1 LATVAGTRL
10 TAVEAGDLRHSA
22 ELPKEL
28 GIRDLL
34 LAQILVVVVPEFFG
48 TAVKAGPAHVFL
60 WLMAFLFFFIPQAF
74 VVGHLNR
81 LMPLEGGLYEWAR
94 IAFSDWIGFLVAW
107 NLWLTCTVQVSQ
119 IALITTTYITYAA
132 GPKVE
137 WIASNQKI
145 LIAISL
151 VSIAGMMLVARLGLR
166 LGKWISNAG
175 SIFTVLV
182 IAVLAALPF
191 ALLWRGTLGEYHPAR
206 LVLPPLTLFSL
217 SVFAKMTFG
226 ALSGFDIVT
235 IFAGESR
242 RPARNIARATL
253 MATPI
258 IALLYITGTSS
269 ILTFVS
275 PENVDII
282 GPIPQALSL
291 GFGSFGAAA
300 AIVTPVVILLLLTN
314 YLCSYVLFFSA
325 NARLPMV
332 VGWDSMLPNW
342 FTKLHRRYKTPVN
355 SILFMGGVAI
365 AASMAALLGVGNQEA
380 FAMLQ
385 IWTWTFYGLAYLA
398 MFLIPL
404 VSPKELGLRPG
415 LCLRLAAGSGFIVTL
430 LFVVLCVF
438 PIIPVANVT
447 AYTLKT
453 VFVVVGANAF
463 ALVLYFLSS
472 RKRPSG
478 HLS

>member
-1 LATVAGTRL
+1 LATIAGTRL
-10 TAVEAGDLRHSA
+10 TAVRERDLRHSA
-22 ELPKEL
+22 ELRKEL

-60 WLMAFLFFFIPQAF
+60 WLTAFLFFFIPQAF
-74 VVGHLNR
+74 VVEHSNR

-94 IAFSDWIGFLVAW
+94 IAFSDCIGFLVAW
-107 NLWLTCTVQVSQ
+107 NLWLTCTVQVAQ
-119 IALITTTYITYAA
+119 TALITTTYITYAA
-132 GPKVE
+132 GPKAE

-145 LIAISL
+145 LIAISF

-175 SIFTVLV
+175 SIFTVLI

-226 ALSGFDIVT
+226 ALSGFDTVT

-242 RPARNIARATL
+242 SPARNIARATL
-253 MATPI
+253 IATPI
-258 IALLYITGTSS
+258 IALLYITGTSA

-300 AIVTPVVILLLLTN
+300 AIVAPVAILLLLTN
-314 YLCSYVLFFSA
+314 YLCTYVLLFSA

-332 VGWDSMLPNW
+332 AGWDSMLPNW
-342 FTKLHRRYKTPVN
+342 FTKLHMRYRTPVN

-365 AASMAALLGVGNQEA
+365 AASMAALLGGGKSGSLCDASDLDLDVLRACVPGHVSNPSG
-380 FAMLQ
+380 FAERA
-385 IWTWTFYGLAYLA
+385 GLAA
-398 MFLIPL
+398 RL
-404 VSPKELGLRPG
+404 VVAIGCGIRICSDATFCR
-415 LCLRLAAGSGFIVTL
+415 A
-430 LFVVLCVF
+430 LCVSDHSSGERDRLHAQNSF
-438 PIIPVANVT
+438 RGGRRQRVRACSLFSKSKNSPR
-447 AYTLKT
+447 
-453 VFVVVGANAF
+453 GD
-463 ALVLYFLSS
+463 LS
-472 RKRPSG
+472 
-478 HLS
+478 

>member
-1 LATVAGTRL
+1 LATIAGTQL
-10 TAVEAGDLRHSA
+10 TAVEARDLAHSA
-22 ELPKEL
+22 ELRKEL

-34 LAQILVVVVPEFFG
+34 LAQILVVVVPEFYG
-48 TAVKAGPAHVFL
+48 TAVKAGAAHVSL
-60 WLMAFLFFFIPQAF
+60 WLLAFLLFFIPQAF

-94 IAFSDWIGFLVAW
+94 IGFGDWVGFLVAW

-132 GPKVE
+132 GPKAE
-137 WIASNQKI
+137 WIASNTKI
-145 LIAISL
+145 LIAVSL
-151 VSIAGMMLVARLGLR
+151 VVIAGMMFVARLGLR
-166 LGKWISNAG
+166 LGKWVTNAG
-175 SIFTVLV
+175 SVFTVLI
-182 IAVLAALPF
+182 IAVLGALPF
-191 ALLWRGTLGEYHPAR
+191 VLLWRGTLHEYHPAR
-206 LVLPPLTLFSL
+206 LVMPPLTLFSL

-226 ALSGFDIVT
+226 ALSGFDTIA

-242 RPARNIARATL
+242 SPARSIARATL
-253 MATPI
+253 IATPI
-258 IALLYITGTSS
+258 IALLYIAGTSS
-269 ILTFVS
+269 ILAFVS

-300 AIVTPVVILLLLTN
+300 AIVAPVAILLLLTN
-314 YLCSYVLFFSA
+314 YLCTYVLLFSA

-332 VGWDSMLPNW
+332 AGWDSLLPAW
-342 FTKLHRRYKTPVN
+342 FTKLHSRYKTPVN

-365 AASMAALLGVGNQEA
+365 AASMAVLLGVGNQEA

-385 IWTWTFYGLAYLA
+385 IWTWTFYGLAYLV
-398 MFLIPL
+398 MFAIPL
-404 VSPKELGLRPG
+404 VSRKELGLRPG
-415 LCLRLAAGSGFIVTL
+415 FWLRSASASGFLVTL

-438 PIIPVANVT
+438 PIISVASAT

-463 ALVLYFLSS
+463 ALLLYFANRRRALA
-472 RKRPSG
+472 KR
-478 HLS
+478 